1 MLKTEFL
8 GEQMDEKKDIYKM
21 SRFLYILEA
30 AFEYFIAL
38 GVGGVYLAKLTTAV
52 GISDSLT
59 GILTSFV
66 SLGCGFQLI
75 AIFIAHKKPVKRWV
89 TIGHIVS
96 QFLFVALYFVPLFDG
111 IGTGVKTVLFFVLM
125 LGAQIIHNAIN
136 SPKTGWYMDL
146 IAYDKRGS
154 FTATKEIV
162 SLISGIVFS
171 YFMGYMIDVF
181 EMNGN
186 MQGAFITGGI
196 TLFVIATLHTLTL
209 VFSKEKP
216 APQTEKKINV
226 KDVLGGLIKDKTLY
240 KVMVIAILW
249 AIANYATI
257 SFMGTY
263 QTKELGFTTTF
274 ASIVA
279 IISSIARAVVSRP
292 MGKFAD
298 KKSFASALIICF
310 SIETVGFLVATC
322 TTPENGK
329 LFYPIFLCLH
339 AIGLSVINSATIN
352 LIYDYVAPERRTVAY
367 AFQQTIAGVAG
378 FLIVTLLSPIVTL
391 MQNNG
396 NNIFGVTVYAQQIF
410 ALFSALVCAFAVVYI
425 IVVLKKMKHVS
436 PDSDT
441 ADSEKSE

>member
-1 MLKTEFL
+1 MNGSNDVYKT
-8 GEQMDEKKDIYKM
+8 
-21 SRFLYILEA
+21 SRFLYIIEA
-30 AFEYFIAL
+30 ALEYFIAL

-52 GISDSLT
+52 GLPDSVT

-89 TIGHIVS
+89 TVGHIVS
-96 QFLFVALYFVPLFDG
+96 QFLFVALYFVPLFEGVDTG
-111 IGTGVKTVLFFVLM
+111 IKTALFFILM

-146 IAYDKRGS
+146 IDYDKRGS

-171 YFMGYMIDVF
+171 YFMGYMIDSF
-181 EMNGN
+181 EMAGN
-186 MQGAFITGGI
+186 MQGAFVTGGI
-196 TLFVIATLHTLTL
+196 TLFVIAVLHTLTL
-209 VFSKEKP
+209 IFSKEKP
-216 APQTEKKINV
+216 APESTQKINV
-226 KDVLGGLIKDKTLY
+226 KVVFSGLIKDKSLY

-249 AIANYATI
+249 AVANYATT

-274 ASIVA
+274 ASVVVIV
-279 IISSIARAVVSRP
+279 SSIARALVSRP

-298 KKSFASALIICF
+298 KKSFASALVICF
-310 SIETVGFLVATC
+310 LIEFAAFTVAAF

-329 LFYPIFLCLH
+329 IAYPVYLCLH
-339 AIGLSVINSATIN
+339 AIGMSVINSATIN

-367 AFQQTIAGVAG
+367 AFQQTVAGVAG
-378 FLIVTLLSPIVTL
+378 FLVVTALSPLVTLV
-391 MQNNG
+391 QNNG
-396 NNIFGVTVYAQQIF
+396 NNVFGLTVYAQQLC
-410 ALFSALVCAFAVVYI
+410 ALFSALVCAVAVVYI
-425 IVVLKKMKHVS
+425 IFVLKKMKRANAEEVS
-436 PDSDT
+436 E
-441 ADSEKSE
+441 EKSE

>member
-1 MLKTEFL
+1 MNGSNDVYKT
-8 GEQMDEKKDIYKM
+8 
-21 SRFLYILEA
+21 SRFLYIIEA
-30 AFEYFIAL
+30 ALEYFIAL

-89 TIGHIVS
+89 TVGHIVS
-96 QFLFVALYFVPLFDG
+96 QFLFVALYFVPLFEGVDTG
-111 IGTGVKTVLFFVLM
+111 IKIVLFFILM

-146 IAYDKRGS
+146 IDYDKRGS

-171 YFMGYMIDVF
+171 YFMGYMIDSF
-181 EMNGN
+181 EMAGN

-196 TLFVIATLHTLTL
+196 TLFVIAVLHTLTL
-209 VFSKEKP
+209 IFSKEKP
-216 APQTEKKINV
+216 APEMQQKINV
-226 KDVLGGLIKDKTLY
+226 KVVFSGLIKDKSLY

-249 AIANYATI
+249 AVANYATT

-274 ASIVA
+274 ASVVVIV
-279 IISSIARAVVSRP
+279 SSIARALVSRP

-298 KKSFASALIICF
+298 KKSFASALVICF
-310 SIETVGFLVATC
+310 SIEFVGFAVASC

-329 LFYPIFLCLH
+329 ILYPIFLCLH
-339 AIGLSVINSATIN
+339 AIGMSVINSATIN

-367 AFQQTIAGVAG
+367 AFQQTVAGVAG
-378 FLIVTLLSPIVTL
+378 FLIVTVLSPLVTL
-391 MQNNG
+391 VQNNG
-396 NNIFGVTVYAQQIF
+396 NNIFGMTVYAQQLC
-410 ALFSALVCAFAVVYI
+410 ALFSALVCAVAVVYI
-425 IVVLKKMKHVS
+425 IFVLKKMKRASAEEVGE
-436 PDSDT
+436 
-441 ADSEKSE
+441 EKSE